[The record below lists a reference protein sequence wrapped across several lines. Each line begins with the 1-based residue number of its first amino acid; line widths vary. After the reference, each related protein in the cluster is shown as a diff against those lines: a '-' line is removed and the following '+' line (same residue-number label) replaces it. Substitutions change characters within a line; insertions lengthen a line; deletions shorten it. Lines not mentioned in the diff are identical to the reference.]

1 MEDYYTPTKTLNGED
16 IFRPRDFE
24 SPAVYIPT
32 PINPAV
38 SEVTPSKPEDKTTRQ
53 KYGAN
58 NSYSPSN
65 PGIRIVKR
73 KPKAVAEPSTKSNSP
88 PVLRRKLTED
98 GEDPAVAALHKA
110 PTKGILCNHLSKKRN
125 LKISFADTKNLPLCH
140 IKEIE
145 RIAAI
150 HSNVTDFR
158 CSEKNEGAAFGQDID
173 EFEDDVEWS
182 LLNVKNARPVR
193 TELSA
198 TGKRESK
205 RLEDAGVMR
214 APPFGHYTLHCISE
228 LNDLAAADMN
238 SLLPIRIPLTSS
250 LGEAGKVN
258 AIRDLPLPGRFRH
271 NGLLKI
277 SPDQKLPPNFTLD
290 VHDQYR
296 EEQHMRSQQNA
307 DEISYTQPEQKNS
320 HVIQQVFQEPGP
332 GTHTNYYAVTTT
344 TTTKSAAS
352 APCTSSSFELPDK
365 LKQMLEKLKQK
376 GILSSEESSAQAEQ
390 APVAVDPLMAALHK
404 AQQMMQE
411 QSSTNTYASEEPYE
425 EQVMDGYIATFATPE
440 MVAQEQRQ
448 SSQNSEG
455 WTQSGWKI
463 SEPCVF
469 FNTRPGG
476 CNRGDQCRFIH
487 DEELRRKNM
496 AELPVRGPYQHRG
509 RGNYRGGNY
518 RNNGPYQD
526 HREPSSSGG
535 HRMNRFH
542 EHDGPGPR
550 GGRYHNNRG
559 GFAQR
564 GGSRFDR
571 KPDQFRP
578 NLPPH
583 QYQQYAGS
591 PTEQGNSGNDIDV
604 TNDGSSPPK
613 RQRTSRFDL
622 KEDDGSAS
630 GPADVDNRP
639 PRRSRFDDR
648 PHRSRFD
655 QKPEQ
660 NDRSG
665 FGHHI

>member
-1 MEDYYTPTKTLNGED
+1 MERRID
-16 IFRPRDFE
+16 
-24 SPAVYIPT
+24 VCQ
-32 PINPAV
+32 
-38 SEVTPSKPEDKTTRQ
+38 KPFH
-53 KYGAN
+53 N
-58 NSYSPSN
+58 NQSYSNNAYSPSN

-73 KPKAVAEPSTKSNSP
+73 KPKTVAEPSAKSNSP
-88 PVLRRKLTED
+88 PVLKRKLTED
-98 GEDPAVAALHKA
+98 REDPAVAALQKA

-125 LKISFADTKNLPLCH
+125 IKISFADTKNLPLCH

-173 EFEDDVEWS
+173 EFEDDVEWG

-198 TGKRESK
+198 TGKRELK
-205 RLEDAGVMR
+205 RLEDVGVMR
-214 APPFGHYTLHCISE
+214 APPFGHYTLHCIPE

-277 SPDQKLPPNFTLD
+277 SPEQKLPPNFTLD
-290 VHDQYR
+290 LHDQYR
-296 EEQHMRSQQNA
+296 EEQHMRSQQNVE
-307 DEISYTQPEQKNS
+307 EISYTQPEQKNS
-320 HVIQQVFQEPGP
+320 HVIQQVFQEPGS

-352 APCTSSSFELPDK
+352 APSCSSSFELPDK

-390 APVAVDPLMAALHK
+390 APAPVDPLMAALHK
-404 AQQMMQE
+404 AQQMIQE
-411 QSSTNTYASEEPYE
+411 QSSTNTYTSEEPYE

-440 MVAQEQRQ
+440 IVAQEQRQ
-448 SSQNSEG
+448 NSQNSEG

-463 SEPCVF
+463 SEPCIF

-487 DEELRRKNM
+487 DEELRRKNI
-496 AELPVRGPYQHRG
+496 AQLPVRGPYQHRV
-509 RGNYRGGNY
+509 RGNYKGGNY
-518 RNNGPYQD
+518 RNSGPYQD

-571 KPDQFRP
+571 KSDQFRP
-578 NLPPH
+578 NHQPH

-591 PTEQGNSGNDIDV
+591 PSEQGNSGNDIDV
-604 TNDGSSPPK
+604 ANDGSSPPK

-660 NDRSG
+660 NARSG